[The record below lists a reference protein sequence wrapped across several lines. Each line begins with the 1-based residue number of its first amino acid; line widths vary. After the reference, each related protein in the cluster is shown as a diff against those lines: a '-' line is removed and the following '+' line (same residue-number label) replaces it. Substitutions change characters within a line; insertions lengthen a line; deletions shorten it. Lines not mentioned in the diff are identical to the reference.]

1 MNATERKLLRLELP
15 TTFFV
20 ELAIE
25 GCQDRKKVEV
35 KVNETL
41 ADFKA
46 SIPDNYIDKAL
57 ISEMVFILVGH
68 ELVGESTTLKDL
80 GFVPWCII
88 HAGRHLLLLVLFIFL
103 LFLS

>member
-1 MNATERKLLRLELP
+1 M
-15 TTFFV
+15 
-20 ELAIE
+20 
-25 GCQDRKKVEV
+25 EV
-35 KVNETL
+35 KVGETL

-46 SIPDNYIDKAL
+46 SIPANYIDKAS

-88 HAGRHLLLLVLFIFL
+88 HAGKHLPLLFVLYIFL
-103 LFLS
+103 LFLSQ